1 MFYLTLL
8 WLVPIFIFYIYL
20 KFLGHVPPYSFVC
33 FLFFLLT
40 VVIYSVFAY
49 QFSLTFFFLMNLR
62 ILFITQI
69 LLCAVPCL
77 VTQWYLTLCDP
88 YDCSLPGS
96 FIHGDSP
103 GKNTGLGCYALLW
116 QIFPT
121 QGWNSGLLHCRQI
134 LYHLSHQGSL

>member
-1 MFYLTLL
+1 MFHLTLL

-20 KFLGHVPPYSFVC
+20 KFLGHFPSYLFIC

-40 VVIYSVFAY
+40 VAVFSVFAY

-62 ILFITQI
+62 ILFIIQI
-69 LLCAVPCL
+69 LLWAVLCL
-77 VTQWYLTLCDP
+77 VTQWYLTLCDAQ
-88 YDCSLPGS
+88 DCSLLGS

-103 GKNTGLGCYALLW
+103 SKNTRSGCHPLLQ
-116 QIFPT
+116 QIFLT
-121 QGWNSGLLHCRQI
+121 QGSNSGLLHCRQI